1 MKYGATSL
9 TEVIDLLQRTDTVYC
24 DLALF
29 RNTESDRHW
38 TAYRLF
44 IDIAQED
51 KEPRSFN
58 YGKVAFTRGSTDGA
72 AVARWLTVDQH
83 GNLNNHHFVIPT
95 VKDQVDWSRSSSHR
109 RNTGYQRL
117 TSYHSAL
124 PHSVYRVSFNEN
136 LFDSLKQALN
146 PDDSLIQV
154 GCPTFPDYHTAL
166 TYLMHGTGRRRGED
180 ALPAEIILRVVHYD
194 AWIDEVTIGSKQV
207 AVTVRG
213 DHIAGTR
220 LAAGC
225 GRYYFEEDLESEV
238 TLLCPTPRGS
248 TDYIWI
254 ILSHQDK
261 WLDGREIDL
270 RYEAERFPWNNVK
283 AAPENAS
290 EQIRHWV
297 MEGESSTMEYKQKL
311 SSDERKVLKTVVA
324 FANGQGGV
332 ILFGVDDDQTICGV
346 EHEFPQGSLSKYK
359 DKITDL
365 IHGRLSP
372 FPEYLLSHCIIGK
385 HTVLALQVFE
395 GRQVPYTLRGNDQ
408 APVVYVRRNASTYA
422 ATPAEIREI
431 VLKFTPD
438 PSRLRTGL
446 M

>member
-117 TSYHSAL
+117 
-124 PHSVYRVSFNEN
+124 
-136 LFDSLKQALN
+136 
-146 PDDSLIQV
+146 I
-154 GCPTFPDYHTAL
+154 PDYHTAL

-180 ALPAEIILRVVHYD
+180 ALPAEIILRVVHND

>member
-1 MKYGATSL
+1 MKYGITSL
-9 TEVIDLLQRTDTVYC
+9 AEVINLLQQTDTVYC

-29 RNTESDRHW
+29 RNTESDRDW

-44 IDIAQED
+44 IDVAQGG

-58 YGKVAFTRGSTDGA
+58 YGKVAFTRGSIDAA
-72 AVARWLTVDQH
+72 AVVKWLTVNQQ
-83 GNLNNHHFVIPT
+83 GTLNGHHFVIPA
-95 VKDQVDWSRSSSHR
+95 VIDKVNWSRSSSHR

-117 TSYHSAL
+117 TSYHSEL
-124 PHSVYRVSFNEN
+124 PHSVYRISFKEN
-136 LFDSLKQALN
+136 PFDSLKLALN

-166 TYLMHGTGRRRGED
+166 TYLMHGAGRKRGED
-180 ALPAEIILRVVHYD
+180 ALPSEIILRVVHND
-194 AWIDEVTIGSKQV
+194 AWIDEVTLGSNRV

-213 DHIAGTR
+213 DQIAGTH

-225 GRYYFEEDLESEV
+225 GGYYFEEDLEREV
-238 TLLCPTPRGS
+238 TLLCPTPSGTS
-248 TDYIWI
+248 NYIWI

-270 RYEAERFPWNNVK
+270 RYGADSFPWDNVK
-283 AAPENAS
+283 ASPENAY
-290 EQIRHWV
+290 EQIRGWTK
-297 MEGESSTMEYKQKL
+297 EGESSTMEYKQQL
-311 SSDERKVLKTVVA
+311 SADERKVLKTVVA

-332 ILFGVDDDQTICGV
+332 ILLGVDDDQAICGV
-346 EHEFPQGSLSKYK
+346 EHEFPLGSLGKYK

-365 IHGRLSP
+365 IHAWLSP
-372 FPEYLLSHCIIGK
+372 FPEYLLSHCVIGG
-385 HTVLALQVFE
+385 HTVVALQVFE
-395 GRQVPYTLRGNDQ
+395 GRQVPYTLRGKDQ

-431 VLKFTPD
+431 VLKFAHD
-438 PSRLRTGL
+438 PSRFRLA
-446 M
+446 